1 MRLGDETLAREI
13 LFGAARDSARD
24 NVSSIF
30 SEPSRF
36 SFKGG
41 KGTGFHFQGWDE

>member
-36 SFKGG
+36 SLKGG
-41 KGTGFHFQGWDE
+41 KVMAFGF